1 MSLLDADRLAKLAGL
16 PVSDRKS
23 LNEGGNRSYHEDV
36 DPEKIAEFR
45 YGKNQLAEKT
55 QKDDDKE
62 DEAESGRHGKRG
74 DVSRKGR
81 RDDTRGKWGKRGE
94 ERKTEGGASIK
105 GDPEAMKEEDSWMTQ
120 MEGNEVVEID
130 DRMLVAE
137 IARMRKERLQEN
149 ELRSVIRTEIGSILR
164 DLKSQKRSRAPRDA
178 SRPSQGRGITMGI
191 PGPGFR

>member
-1 MSLLDADRLAKLAGL
+1 
-16 PVSDRKS
+16 
-23 LNEGGNRSYHEDV
+23 
-36 DPEKIAEFR
+36 
-45 YGKNQLAEKT
+45 
-55 QKDDDKE
+55 
-62 DEAESGRHGKRG
+62 
-74 DVSRKGR
+74 
-81 RDDTRGKWGKRGE
+81 
-94 ERKTEGGASIK
+94 
-105 GDPEAMKEEDSWMTQ
+105 MKEEDSWMTQ
-120 MEGNEVVEID
+120 MEGNQVVEID